1 MLFVRD
7 NVKSSGEGVEGER
20 RMDNYI
26 EITRLFYLQTE
37 VIKAI

>member
-1 MLFVRD
+1 
-7 NVKSSGEGVEGER
+7 
-20 RMDNYI
+20 MDNYI